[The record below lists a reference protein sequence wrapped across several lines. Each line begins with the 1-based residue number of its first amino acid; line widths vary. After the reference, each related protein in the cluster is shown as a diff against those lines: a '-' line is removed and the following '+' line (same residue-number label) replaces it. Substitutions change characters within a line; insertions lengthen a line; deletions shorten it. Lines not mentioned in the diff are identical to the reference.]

1 MTSTTRLVLAGT
13 AAALVAAVSLVG
25 GILRDSGEP
34 AHAVAV
40 KVDAASGTFEAGFSA
55 DTETFVR
62 QLTADLRESPKNA
75 RGYTLLGLAY
85 QQRARET
92 GNPVFYSKSEQALRR
107 RPSSSRRTPRRRAR
121 SGRSPSRV
129 TNSARLIR
137 SGARRC
143 GSRRTRPATTA
154 CSATH

>member
-34 AHAVAV
+34 ARSAVAV
-40 KVDAASGTFEAGFSA
+40 KVDAAGGTFEAGFSA

-62 QLTADLRESPKNA
+62 QVTADLREHPKNA

-107 RPSSSRRTPRRRAR
+107 SDELEPKNAETTSALGSLALAR
-121 SGRSPSRV
+121 HEFGQ
-129 TNSARLIR
+129 
-137 SGARRC
+137 
-143 GSRRTRPATTA
+143 
-154 CSATH
+154 